1 MQFKASNIRFLM
13 KHNFDFNKL
22 FNSGV
27 NYQRL
32 CDENLIREKIAQR
45 ASDPGA
51 VISTTTSEGAR
62 YNERRS
68 YQSIGTS
75 SKVLLHQYIR
85 AVANFAQLV

>member
-51 VISTTTSEGAR
+51 IISITTSEGAR

-68 YQSIGTS
+68 Y
-75 SKVLLHQYIR
+75 
-85 AVANFAQLV
+85 